1 MIRYTMLET
10 QISEGK
16 HTSCHFCVDKFEGL
30 LDRGLDLSKYELSIT
45 DPRSHFH
52 IHYLNRDGDYIEK
65 KVLDAYDINVNFP
78 VIFFGRELPYR
89 DGFRCAYHLNTL
101 KKLKSPFVKNVVKII
116 KLFKGNFID
125 IILASDFTQSGE
137 ICNKDINIEI
147 IPDINKH
154 KEIGDILKN
163 NFNLPKLDYYEESF
177 NDYNEKDFAWH
188 IKIKL
193 FRYIRQPLV
202 KFYKTYPNNP
212 YLQFKYYDKQS

>member
-10 QISEGK
+10 QISEGH
-16 HTSCHFCVDKFEGL
+16 HTSCHFCFDKFEGS
-30 LDRGLDLSKYELSIT
+30 LDKGLDLSKYELSIT

-52 IHYLNRDGDYIEK
+52 VHYLNRDDDYIEQ
-65 KVLDAYDINVNFP
+65 KVLDAYDINVDFP

-89 DGFRCAYHLNTL
+89 DGFRCAYHLSTL
-101 KKLKSPFVKNVVKII
+101 KKLKSPFVRDVVKII

-125 IILASDFTQSGE
+125 IILASDFSQNGLISD
-137 ICNKDINIEI
+137 KDINIEI
-147 IPDINKH
+147 IPLMQNYKQIGEILEKNFELH
-154 KEIGDILKN
+154 KLG
-163 NFNLPKLDYYEESF
+163 YYNESF

-193 FRYIRQPLV
+193 FRYIKQPLV

-212 YLQFKYYDKQS
+212 YLHFKIYDN

>member
-1 MIRYTMLET
+1 MLET

-16 HTSCHFCVDKFEGL
+16 HTSCHFCVDKFEGS

-52 IHYLNRDGDYIEK
+52 VHYLNRDGDYIEK
-65 KVLDAYDINVNFP
+65 KVLDAYDINVDFP

-101 KKLKSPFVKNVVKII
+101 KKLKSPFVKDVVKII

-137 ICNKDINIEI
+137 ISNKDINIEI
-147 IPDINKH
+147 IPNIN
-154 KEIGDILKN
+154 N
-163 NFNLPKLDYYEESF
+163 Y
-177 NDYNEKDFAWH
+177 
-188 IKIKL
+188 
-193 FRYIRQPLV
+193 
-202 KFYKTYPNNP
+202 
-212 YLQFKYYDKQS
+212 

>member
-10 QISEGK
+10 QISEGH
-16 HTSCHFCVDKFEGL
+16 HTSCHFCFDKFEGS

-52 IHYLNRDGDYIEK
+52 VHYLNRDNDYIEQ
-65 KVLDAYDINVNFP
+65 KVLDAYDINVAFP

-89 DGFRCAYHLNTL
+89 DGFRCAYHLSTL
-101 KKLKSPFVKNVVKII
+101 KKLKSPFVRDVVKII

-125 IILASDFTQSGE
+125 IILASDFSQDGVISD
-137 ICNKDINIEI
+137 KDINIEI
-147 IPDINKH
+147 IPLMQNYKQIG
-154 KEIGDILKN
+154 EILEKN
-163 NFNLPKLDYYEESF
+163 FELPKLEYYKESF

-193 FRYIRQPLV
+193 FRYIKKPLI

-212 YLQFKYYDKQS
+212 YLHFKIYDN

>member
-10 QISEGK
+10 QISEGH
-16 HTSCHFCVDKFEGL
+16 HTSCHFCFDKFEGS
-30 LDRGLDLSKYELSIT
+30 LDKGLDLSKYELSIT

-52 IHYLNRDGDYIEK
+52 IHYLNRDDDYIEQ
-65 KVLDAYDINVNFP
+65 KVLDAYDINVDFP

-89 DGFRCAYHLNTL
+89 DGFRCAYHLSTL
-101 KKLKSPFVKNVVKII
+101 KKLKSPFVRDVVKII

-125 IILASDFTQSGE
+125 IILASDFSQDGLISD
-137 ICNKDINIEI
+137 KDINIEI
-147 IPDINKH
+147 IPLMQNYKQIG
-154 KEIGDILKN
+154 EILEN
-163 NFNLPKLDYYEESF
+163 NFELPKLEYYKESF

-193 FRYIRQPLV
+193 FRYIKKPLV

-212 YLQFKYYDKQS
+212 YLHFKIYDN

>member
-10 QISEGK
+10 QISEGH
-16 HTSCHFCVDKFEGL
+16 HTSCHFCFDKFEGS
-30 LDRGLDLSKYELSIT
+30 LDKGLDLSKYELSIT

-52 IHYLNRDGDYIEK
+52 VHYLNRDDDYIEQ
-65 KVLDAYDINVNFP
+65 KVLDAYDINVDFP

-89 DGFRCAYHLNTL
+89 DGFRCAYHLSTL
-101 KKLKSPFVKNVVKII
+101 KKLKSPFVRDVVKII

-125 IILASDFTQSGE
+125 IILASDFSQDGVISD
-137 ICNKDINIEI
+137 KDINIEI
-147 IPDINKH
+147 IPLMQNYKQIG
-154 KEIGDILKN
+154 EILQKN
-163 NFNLPKLDYYEESF
+163 FELPKLGYYNESF

-193 FRYIRQPLV
+193 FRYIKKPLV

-212 YLQFKYYDKQS
+212 YLHFKIYDK

>member
-10 QISEGK
+10 QISEGH
-16 HTSCHFCVDKFEGL
+16 HTSCHFCFDKFEGS
-30 LDRGLDLSKYELSIT
+30 LDKGLDLSKYELSIT

-52 IHYLNRDGDYIEK
+52 IHYLNRDDDYIEQ
-65 KVLDAYDINVNFP
+65 KVLDAYDINVDFP

-89 DGFRCAYHLNTL
+89 DGFRCAYHLSTL
-101 KKLKSPFVKNVVKII
+101 KKLKSPFVRDVVNII

-125 IILASDFTQSGE
+125 IILASDFSQDGLISD
-137 ICNKDINIEI
+137 KDINIEI
-147 IPDINKH
+147 IPLMQNH
-154 KEIGDILKN
+154 KQIGEILEKN
-163 NFNLPKLDYYEESF
+163 FELPKLEYYHESF

-193 FRYIRQPLV
+193 FRYIKKPLV

-212 YLQFKYYDKQS
+212 YLHFKIYDK

>member
-10 QISEGK
+10 QISEGH
-16 HTSCHFCVDKFEGL
+16 HTSCHFCFDKFEGS
-30 LDRGLDLSKYELSIT
+30 LDKGLDLSKYELSIT

-52 IHYLNRDGDYIEK
+52 IHYLNRDDDYIEQ
-65 KVLDAYDINVNFP
+65 KVLDAYDINVDFP

-89 DGFRCAYHLNTL
+89 DGFRCAYHLSTL
-101 KKLKSPFVKNVVKII
+101 KKLKSPFVRDVVNII

-125 IILASDFTQSGE
+125 IILASDFSQDGVISD
-137 ICNKDINIEI
+137 KDINIEV
-147 IPDINKH
+147 IPHMQNYKQIG
-154 KEIGDILKN
+154 EILEKN
-163 NFNLPKLDYYEESF
+163 FELPKLGSYNESF

-193 FRYIRQPLV
+193 FRYIKKPLV

-212 YLQFKYYDKQS
+212 YLHFKIYDN

>member
-1 MIRYTMLET
+1 MLET
-10 QISEGK
+10 QRSEGH
-16 HTSCHFCVDKFEGL
+16 HTSCHFCFDKFEGS

-52 IHYLNRDGDYIEK
+52 VHYLNRDDNYIEQ
-65 KVLDAYDINVNFP
+65 KVLDAYDINVDFP

-89 DGFRCAYHLNTL
+89 DGFRCAYHLSTL
-101 KKLKSPFVKNVVKII
+101 KKLKSPFVRDVVKII

-125 IILASDFTQSGE
+125 IILASDFSQDGHISD
-137 ICNKDINIEI
+137 KDINIEI
-147 IPDINKH
+147 IPLMQNYKQIG
-154 KEIGDILKN
+154 EILEKN
-163 NFNLPKLDYYEESF
+163 FELPKLEYYHESF

-193 FRYIRQPLV
+193 FRYIKKPLV

-212 YLQFKYYDKQS
+212 YLHFKIYDK

>member
-10 QISEGK
+10 QISEGH
-16 HTSCHFCVDKFEGL
+16 HTSCHFCFDKFEGS
-30 LDRGLDLSKYELSIT
+30 LDKGLDLSKYELSIT

-52 IHYLNRDGDYIEK
+52 IHYLNRDDDYIEQ
-65 KVLDAYDINVNFP
+65 KVLDAYDINVDFP

-101 KKLKSPFVKNVVKII
+101 KKLKSPFVRDVVNII

-125 IILASDFTQSGE
+125 IILASDFSQDGLISD
-137 ICNKDINIEI
+137 KDINIEI
-147 IPDINKH
+147 IPHMKNF
-154 KEIGDILKN
+154 KEIGEILEKN
-163 NFNLPKLDYYEESF
+163 FELPKLEYYKESF
-177 NDYNEKDFAWH
+177 KDYNEKDFAWH

-193 FRYIRQPLV
+193 FRYIKKPLV

-212 YLQFKYYDKQS
+212 YLHFKIYDK

>member
-10 QISEGK
+10 QISEGH
-16 HTSCHFCVDKFEGL
+16 HTSCHFCFDKFEGS
-30 LDRGLDLSKYELSIT
+30 LDKGLDLSKYELSIT

-52 IHYLNRDGDYIEK
+52 VHYLNRGDDYIEQ
-65 KVLDAYDINVNFP
+65 KVLDAYDINVDFP

-89 DGFRCAYHLNTL
+89 DGFRCAYHLSTL
-101 KKLKSPFVKNVVKII
+101 KKLKSPFVRDVVKII

-125 IILASDFTQSGE
+125 IILASDFSQNGLISD
-137 ICNKDINIEI
+137 KDINIEI
-147 IPDINKH
+147 IPLMQNYKQIG
-154 KEIGDILKN
+154 EILEKN
-163 NFNLPKLDYYEESF
+163 FELPKLEYYHESF

-193 FRYIRQPLV
+193 FRYIKKPLV

-212 YLQFKYYDKQS
+212 YLHFKIYDN

>member
-10 QISEGK
+10 QLSEGL

-30 LDRGLDLSKYELSIT
+30 LDKGLDLSKYELSIT
-45 DPRSHFH
+45 DPRTHFH

-65 KVLDAYDINVNFP
+65 NVLDAYDINVDFP

-89 DGFRCAYHLNTL
+89 DGFRCAYHLGTL
-101 KKLKSPFVKNVVKII
+101 KKLKSPFVRDVVKII

-125 IILASDFTQSGE
+125 IILASEFTQDGV
-137 ICNKDINIEI
+137 IKDNHINIEI
-147 IPDINKH
+147 IPYMKNY
-154 KEIGDILKN
+154 KEIGKILEKN
-163 NFNLPKLDYYEESF
+163 FELPKLDYFKGSFDDYE
-177 NDYNEKDFAWH
+177 DKDFAWH

-193 FRYIRQPLV
+193 FRYYKKPLV

-212 YLQFKYYDKQS
+212 YLNYKHYDK

>member
-10 QISEGK
+10 QISEGH
-16 HTSCHFCVDKFEGL
+16 HTSCHFCFDKFDGS
-30 LDRGLDLSKYELSIT
+30 LDKGLDLSKYELSIT

-52 IHYLNRDGDYIEK
+52 IHYLNRDDDYIEQ
-65 KVLDAYDINVNFP
+65 KVLDAYDINVDFP

-89 DGFRCAYHLNTL
+89 DGFRCAYHLSTL
-101 KKLKSPFVKNVVKII
+101 KKLKSPFVRDVVKII

-125 IILASDFTQSGE
+125 IILASDFSQDGLISD
-137 ICNKDINIEI
+137 KDINIEI
-147 IPDINKH
+147 IPLMQNYKQIG
-154 KEIGDILKN
+154 EILEN
-163 NFNLPKLDYYEESF
+163 NFELPKLEYYKESF

-193 FRYIRQPLV
+193 FRYIKKPLV

-212 YLQFKYYDKQS
+212 YLHFKIYDN

>member
-10 QISEGK
+10 QISEGH
-16 HTSCHFCVDKFEGL
+16 HTSCHFCFDKFEGS
-30 LDRGLDLSKYELSIT
+30 LDKGLDLSKYELSIT

-52 IHYLNRDGDYIEK
+52 IHYLNRDDDYIEQ
-65 KVLDAYDINVNFP
+65 KVLDAYDINVDFP

-101 KKLKSPFVKNVVKII
+101 KKLKSPFVRDVVNII

-125 IILASDFTQSGE
+125 IILASDFSQNGLISD
-137 ICNKDINIEI
+137 KDINIEI
-147 IPDINKH
+147 IPLMQNYKQIG
-154 KEIGDILKN
+154 EILEKN
-163 NFNLPKLDYYEESF
+163 FELPKLEYYKESF
-177 NDYNEKDFAWH
+177 KDYNEKDFAWH

-193 FRYIRQPLV
+193 FRYIKKPLV

-212 YLQFKYYDKQS
+212 YLHFKIYDK

>member
-10 QISEGK
+10 QISEGH
-16 HTSCHFCVDKFEGL
+16 HTSCHFCFDKFEGS
-30 LDRGLDLSKYELSIT
+30 LDKGLDLSKYELSIT

-52 IHYLNRDGDYIEK
+52 VHYLNRDDDYIEQ
-65 KVLDAYDINVNFP
+65 KVLDAYDINVDFP

-89 DGFRCAYHLNTL
+89 DGFRCAYHLSTL
-101 KKLKSPFVKNVVKII
+101 KKLKSPFVRDVVNII

-125 IILASDFTQSGE
+125 IILASDFSQDGVISD
-137 ICNKDINIEI
+137 KDINIEI
-147 IPDINKH
+147 IPHMQNY
-154 KEIGDILKN
+154 KEIGEILEKN
-163 NFNLPKLDYYEESF
+163 FELPKLQYYEESF

-193 FRYIRQPLV
+193 FRYIKKPLV

-212 YLQFKYYDKQS
+212 YLHFKIYDK